1 MNSQQLR
8 KTIRAHRRQL
18 TQQTQ
23 QAHSR
28 LMACNATSYHP
39 LQHSKRIAFYF
50 AANGEIDP
58 LPLIDR
64 ARAAGKRCYF
74 PVLRERPSKSLW
86 FAELKTSQPIKLNRF
101 GIPEPGNHHRQITM
115 PWGLDLIILPL
126 VAFDLS
132 GNRLGMGGGFYDR
145 TLSFKLTR
153 SHWQGPKLIGL
164 AHELQKVRRL
174 PVNAWDIPLD
184 AVITEKQLYKFK

>member
-1 MNSQQLR
+1 MNTQLLR
-8 KTIRAHRRQL
+8 RTIRARRRQL
-18 TQQTQ
+18 TQQTL

-28 LMACNATSYHP
+28 LMACNATSYRP

-50 AANGEIDP
+50 ATNGEMDP
-58 LPLIDR
+58 LSLIDR
-64 ARAAGKRCYF
+64 ARAAGKHCYF

-86 FAELKTSQPIKLNRF
+86 FAELKTGQAMKPNRF
-101 GIPEPGNHHRQITM
+101 GIPEPAEHHKHITM

-126 VAFDLS
+126 VAFDLA

-153 SHWQGPKLIGL
+153 SHWRGPKLIGL
-164 AHELQKVRRL
+164 AHEFQMVRRL
-174 PVNAWDIPLD
+174 PAQPWDIPLD
-184 AVITEKQLYKFK
+184 AVITEKQLYRFK